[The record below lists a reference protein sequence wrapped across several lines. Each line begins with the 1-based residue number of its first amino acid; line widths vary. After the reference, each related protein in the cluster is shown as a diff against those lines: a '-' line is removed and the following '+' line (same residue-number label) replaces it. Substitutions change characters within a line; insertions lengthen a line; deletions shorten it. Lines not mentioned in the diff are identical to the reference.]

1 MPISLTKFQI
11 LVVLEALAFYV
22 KNKEQVKK
30 SLSLRQLTTTNK
42 VLIKQLKDSLNKVDY
57 TISIEINKEE

>member
-30 SLSLRQLTTTNK
+30 NFSLRQLTATNK
-42 VLIKQLKDSLNKVDY
+42 VLIKKLKDNLNKVDY
-57 TISIEINKEE
+57 TISIEINNK

>member
-57 TISIEINKEE
+57 TISIEINNK

>member
-11 LVVLEALAFYV
+11 LVVLEALAFYL

-57 TISIEINKEE
+57 TISIEINNK

>member
-11 LVVLEALAFYV
+11 LVVLEALAFYL

-30 SLSLRQLTTTNK
+30 NFSLKQLTATNK
-42 VLIKQLKDSLNKVDY
+42 ILIKKLKDNLNKVDY
-57 TISIEINKEE
+57 TISIEINNK